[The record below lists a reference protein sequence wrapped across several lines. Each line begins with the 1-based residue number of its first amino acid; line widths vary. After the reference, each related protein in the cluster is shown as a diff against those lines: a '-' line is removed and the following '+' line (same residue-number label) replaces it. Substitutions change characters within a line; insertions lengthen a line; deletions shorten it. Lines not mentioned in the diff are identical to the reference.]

1 MARRTGIP
9 SMLLAAEEL
18 CRLLAKYT
26 PLIVSLFPGNTAL
39 RDALEG
45 ANVAC
50 SLLATELKAVR
61 EVGD

>member
-1 MARRTGIP
+1 
-9 SMLLAAEEL
+9 MLLAAEEL

-26 PLIVSLFPGNTAL
+26 PLIVSLFPSNTAL

-45 ANVAC
+45 ANAAC